1 MTSANL
7 GLFALSLAITGAVP
21 VLAAP
26 FPPAPLPAER
36 PWTGASERLIAG
48 KTDPWITPAEASD
61 FIETPDYAATR
72 AWLEKLV
79 AASPLLTLE
88 SFGTSPEGRDLYF
101 VRASKGPGRP
111 VVLAQ
116 GGIHAGEID
125 GKDAG
130 MMLLRDI
137 ALRGK
142 DGLLDKAD
150 LVFVPI
156 FNVDGHERSSAW
168 SRPNQRG
175 PREQGWRTTAQN
187 LNLNRDYL
195 KADAP
200 EMQAMIGLINKLD
213 PVLYLDLHVTDGADF
228 QYDINTGFVGWQG
241 QFARSPA
248 IGRWLD
254 GRFRPAVDTALKRAG
269 HLHDLYVNAVDP
281 DNLGKGIITEVDK
294 PRYSTGYGDARR
306 LPSVLVELHSLKN
319 YRRRVL
325 ATYVLVEEALRLAG
339 DEAAGLRAAI
349 AADRAARPVEATL
362 RWKPK
367 AEPLYT
373 MDFLGLAHDRVAS
386 AASGRKEIRWLD
398 RPVTQKLPVFGEE
411 PELTVRLPRAWW
423 VPASATSVIE
433 RLKLHGIAFETIT
446 APKTLTVDMVRLVD
460 PKLGTPDEG
469 HVPVKAGFAHETR
482 TETFPPGSVRVPA
495 DQPLGLLAAELLE
508 AEAPDSALAWNF
520 FPAILQRTEYMEPY
534 VTAPMAD
541 AMLKADPA
549 LQARFEAKLAADPA
563 FAADGDARLA
573 WFYAQTPY
581 FDDRYLLYPIAREI
595 EPAR

>member
-1 MTSANL
+1 MTSANPRL
-7 GLFALSLAITGAVP
+7 LAVF
-21 VLAAP
+21 LAAGAALP
-26 FPPAPLPAER
+26 AAAASFPPAPLPAER
-36 PWTGASERLIAG
+36 PWSGASERLIA
-48 KTDPWITPAEASD
+48 KKSDPWITPAEAAD
-61 FIETPDYAATR
+61 FVTTPDYAATR

-88 SFGTSPEGRDLYF
+88 SFGTSPEGRDLYY

-156 FNVDGHERSSAW
+156 FNVDGHERKSAY

-175 PREQGWRTTAQN
+175 PQEQGWRTNAQN

-228 QYDINTGFVGWQG
+228 QYDINTGFVGWEG
-241 QFARSPA
+241 YFARSPA

-254 GRFRPAVDTALKRAG
+254 TRFRPAIDSALKRAG
-269 HLHDLYVNAVDP
+269 HVHGLYVAAVDP
-281 DNLGKGIITEVDK
+281 RNLDKGIVMEADK

-306 LPSVLVELHSLKN
+306 LPTVLVELHSLKN

-325 ATYVLVEEALRLAG
+325 ATYVLVEEALRLVG
-339 DEAAGLRAAI
+339 EDAAGVRAAI
-349 AADRAARPVEATL
+349 AADRAARPTEATL

-367 AEPLYT
+367 KEPLYSF
-373 MDFLGLAHDRVAS
+373 DFLGLAHDQVAS
-386 AASGRKEIRWLD
+386 AASGRDEVRWLD
-398 RPVTQKLPVFGEE
+398 RPVTVRMPVYGEE
-411 PELTVRLPRAWW
+411 PDVTVKLPRAWW
-423 VPASATSVIE
+423 VPASATAVID
-433 RLKLHGIAFETIT
+433 RLKLHGVEVETIT
-446 APKTLTVDMVRLVD
+446 APKTVAVDMVRLVD

-469 HVPVKAGFAHETR
+469 RVPLTAGFVHESR

-495 DQPLGLLAAELLE
+495 DQPLGVLAAELLE

-541 AMLKADPA
+541 AMLARDPA
-549 LQARFEAKLAADPA
+549 LKARFEAKLAADPA

-581 FDDRYLLYPIAREI
+581 FDERYLLYPIAREVT
-595 EPAR
+595 PR

>member
-1 MTSANL
+1 MTRTNPLLL
-7 GLFALSLAITGAVP
+7 GLLLATTTTAPLRAAAFP
-21 VLAAP
+21 V
-26 FPPAPLPAER
+26 APLPAER
-36 PWTGASERLIAG
+36 PWSGASERLIV
-48 KTDPWITPAEASD
+48 KKSDPWITPAEASD
-61 FIETPDYAATR
+61 FVDTPDYAATR

-79 AASPLLTLE
+79 AASPLLRIG

-101 VRASKGPGRP
+101 VRASKGPGKP

-156 FNVDGHERSSAW
+156 FNVDGHERSSVY

-200 EMQAMIGLINKLD
+200 EMQAMITLINKLD

-228 QYDINTGFVGWQG
+228 QYDINTGFVGWEG
-241 QFARSPA
+241 YFARSPA

-254 GRFRPAVDTALKRAG
+254 KRFRPAIDSALKRAG
-269 HLHDLYVNAVDP
+269 HVHGLYVNAVDP
-281 DNLGKGIITEVDK
+281 RNLDNGIVMEADK

-306 LPSVLVELHSLKN
+306 LPTVLVELHSLKN

-339 DEAAGLRAAI
+339 EDAAAVSAAI
-349 AADRAARPVEATL
+349 AADRAARPTEATL

-367 AEPLYT
+367 KEPLYSF
-373 MDFLGLAHDRVAS
+373 DFQGLAHDTLAS
-386 AASGRKEIRWLD
+386 AASGRAEVRWLD
-398 RPVTQKLPVFGEE
+398 RPVTVKMPVFGEE
-411 PELTVRLPRAWW
+411 PDVAVKLPRAWW
-423 VPASATSVIE
+423 VPASATSVID

-460 PKLGTPDEG
+460 PKLGPPDEG
-469 HVPVKAGFAHETR
+469 HVPLTAGFAHETR
-482 TETFPPGSVRVPA
+482 GETFPPGSVRVPA
-495 DQPLGLLAAELLE
+495 DQPLGVLAAELLE
-508 AEAPDSALAWNF
+508 AEAPDSMLAWNF

-549 LQARFEAKLAADPA
+549 LKARFEAKLAADPA

-573 WFYAQTPY
+573 WIYAQTPY
-581 FDDRYLLYPIAREI
+581 FDDRYLLYPIARELV
-595 EPAR
+595 AK